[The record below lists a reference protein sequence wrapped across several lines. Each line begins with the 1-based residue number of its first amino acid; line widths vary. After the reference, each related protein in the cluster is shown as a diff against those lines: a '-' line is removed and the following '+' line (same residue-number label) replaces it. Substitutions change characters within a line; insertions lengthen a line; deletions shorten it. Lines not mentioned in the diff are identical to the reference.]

1 MNDREV
7 FLTLYKAGGDA
18 EIAHIMN
25 SDFSVEDYEQC
36 VKTDE
41 YKKFRKDLSSRFVD
55 NLDSILIGEI
65 YRTLELLKDSEGNL
79 RDLSNHFNTMLGV
92 TEPVIRRKQ
101 QENDENNIFGG
112 LKLRIEGI
120 DTDT

>member
-18 EIAHIMN
+18 EIANVLDDSHT
-25 SDFSVEDYEQC
+25 VEYYEQV
-36 VKTDE
+36 VKTTE
-41 YKKFRKDLSSRFVD
+41 YIHFRNDLSNRFVD
-55 NLDSILIGEI
+55 NLDSILIGEV
-65 YRTLELLKDSEGNL
+65 YRTLQLLKDSEGNL
-79 RDLSNHFNTMLGV
+79 KDLSNHFSSMLGV